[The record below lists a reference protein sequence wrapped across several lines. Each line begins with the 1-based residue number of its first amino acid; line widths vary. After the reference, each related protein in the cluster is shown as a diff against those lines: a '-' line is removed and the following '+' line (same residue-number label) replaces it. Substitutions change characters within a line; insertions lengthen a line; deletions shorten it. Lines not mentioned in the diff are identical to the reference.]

1 MLLSVPFVA
10 YVRETRPEHPE
21 ARAWE
26 PDWSVWRPALGAI
39 AALLTAGA
47 IHGYAGLA
55 LVILA
60 FWLGYRALDAALP
73 YRQGLREHRQ

>member
-10 YVRETRPEHPE
+10 YVREPRPEQPE

-26 PDWSVWRPALGAI
+26 PDWSVWRPALAAI
-39 AALLTAGA
+39 AALLSAGA